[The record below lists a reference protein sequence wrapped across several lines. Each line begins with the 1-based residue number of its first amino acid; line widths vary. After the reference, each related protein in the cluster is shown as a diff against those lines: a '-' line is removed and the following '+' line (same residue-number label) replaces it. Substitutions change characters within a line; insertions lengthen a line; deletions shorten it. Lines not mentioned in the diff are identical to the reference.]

1 MGDSFTFSLASFHA
15 CGAASIVTDIREI
28 DFRITKLKALRHAS
42 AAGLSGFIAV
52 QRLLGKLNTAPSRTP
67 ADGQRCVMVLRLV

>member
-1 MGDSFTFSLASFHA
+1 MPVW
-15 CGAASIVTDIREI
+15 AASIVTDIREI